1 MACTR
6 DQQFS
11 ITVYPRQYLRGNS
24 EQLVCD
30 VKYPWAIPPD
40 QRTPWKQD
48 GSITTPVLGLVAQI
62 WEYQIP
68 DGFYLVLDR
77 IFHSV
82 NPLGLFV
89 QGSGS
94 ILWLI
99 DVNSPLAAPQAT
111 WRPVAQFTG
120 QMGSVQHGP
129 FPVGPLQFRGGD
141 VIRYKVVVTDPA
153 MPVGPPNVISASGG
167 GWLYPVAR
175 SEI

>member
-30 VKYPWAIPPD
+30 IRYPWLVPPE

-48 GSITTPVLGLVAQI
+48 GSIATPALGVVSLI
-62 WEYQIP
+62 WAYQIP

-77 IFHSV
+77 IFHTV
-82 NPLGLFV
+82 DPLGLFIG
-89 QGSGS
+89 GSGS
-94 ILWLI
+94 LIWLI
-99 DVNSPLAAPQAT
+99 DVNSPIGSPQAT

-120 QMGSVQHGP
+120 QIGSVRKGP

-141 VIRYKVVVTDPA
+141 VLRYKVVVTDPA
-153 MPVGPPNVISASGG
+153 VPVGPPNVISATAE

-175 SEI
+175 SL